1 MDQVAGRTSDSQASD
16 FFNPQVQGDALE
28 RRVLDAFDVEGMV
41 EFLCELIAIP
51 SLSGA
56 ETPAQERVAAEMERC
71 GLEVDTWQ
79 IDFEQLRRHP
89 AYSAEVEREHSLGVV
104 GLMGRDHDR
113 PSLILNGHVDVVPAG
128 DEAIWSYPP
137 WQGTVKGGRVYGRGS
152 VDMKGGLCCALYAAR
167 ALHEAGV
174 RLRGR
179 LMVQSV
185 VGEEDGGSGTLA
197 AVLRGY
203 RAEGAIVVE
212 PTELVVAPAQAGAL
226 NFRVTVPGQAAHGC
240 LREEGVSAVEKFIP
254 LYQALMVLERERNGG
269 PRDPLYAGYE
279 RPYAISVGTVRAGN
293 WAASVPESLTFE
305 GRYGVAVGEDP
316 VNARRVLEETVAQAA
331 QADPWLRDHPPE
343 VEWWGGQFAPASI
356 PADHPLVA
364 TVCRAFSDASGA
376 PARVA
381 GMTYG
386 ADMRLLVNEGGT
398 PSVLF
403 GPGDVRQSHRPDEY
417 VSVADLV
424 VAARTLALTAMRFCG
439 VG

>member
-1 MDQVAGRTSDSQASD
+1 
-16 FFNPQVQGDALE
+16 
-28 RRVLDAFDVEGMV
+28 
-41 EFLCELIAIP
+41 
-51 SLSGA
+51 
-56 ETPAQERVAAEMERC
+56 EMARC
-71 GLEVDTWQ
+71 GLEVDAWE
-79 IDFEQLRRHP
+79 IDFGQLRRHP

-104 GLMGRDHDR
+104 GLMGRDHGG
-113 PSLILNGHVDVVPAG
+113 PSLILNGHVDVVPPG
-128 DEAIWSYPP
+128 DEANWSYPP
-137 WQGTVKGGRVYGRGS
+137 WQGTVDDGRVYGRGS

-167 ALHEAGV
+167 ALHEAGI

-226 NFRVTVPGQAAHGC
+226 NFRVTVPGQSAHGC

-254 LYQALMVLERERNGG
+254 LYQALMDLERERNGG
-269 PRDPLYAGYE
+269 PRDPLYAGHE
-279 RPYAISVGTVRAGN
+279 RPYAISVGIVRAGN

-316 VNARRVLEETVAQAA
+316 AKARRVLEETVAQAA

-364 TVCRAFSDASGA
+364 TVCKAFTDASST

-403 GPGDVRQSHRPDEY
+403 GPGDVRQAHRPDEY
-417 VSVADLV
+417 VPVADLV
-424 VAARTLALTAMRFCG
+424 VAARTLALAAMRFCG